1 MSSTLSVKLKIWE
14 MFPKTRVN
22 FFINHRRAFGVYKTK
37 ELKEG
42 KAMRKGL
49 GVLLA
54 LVLALLPGM
63 ARSEAVLVREVDH
76 IASMDAAECGLLL
89 SGSYADGEADRPS
102 VRFLDFAGRRLYS
115 WGNHAHDGGCR
126 GAALLEDGSFA
137 VLRYGDRGFC
147 LERVRGREVVW
158 SREIDERGAFTL
170 FCDGE
175 RILVDA
181 APAVGVSTLTAL
193 DMDGATL
200 WETRWEESLRFAGIL
215 ACAEG
220 YLAYGCRVE
229 AEENYPFAVC
239 VDAQGAEVWRCE
251 GQERGEVVAAC
262 VDGGDALLLID
273 VRGGDGWPTR
283 LMRLRAGAVVWQ
295 QDYPSA
301 RAEDA
306 VTQRALDILPYE
318 GGALIALRFG
328 HPLAGECLLR
338 QVDAQGGVVAE
349 WRVAFPEL
357 YGVQKAALVPCGEE
371 VYLAAY
377 GEPAEAAA
385 LETADWFDGS
395 DPTLGDFA
403 DLLVVREVELPE
415 G

>member
-1 MSSTLSVKLKIWE
+1 M
-14 MFPKTRVN
+14 
-22 FFINHRRAFGVYKTK
+22 G
-37 ELKEG
+37 
-42 KAMRKGL
+42 KGL
-49 GVLLA
+49 GALLA

-63 ARSEAVLVREVDH
+63 ARSEAVFTREIDH
-76 IASMDAAECGLLL
+76 VASMEAMEGGLLL

-102 VRFLDFAGRRLYS
+102 VKFLDFAGRRLYS
-115 WGNHAHDGGCR
+115 RGDRAHDGGYAD
-126 GAALLEDGSFA
+126 AALFDGGSFA

-181 APAVGVSTLTAL
+181 APAVRVSTLTAL
-193 DMDGATL
+193 DMDGGTV
-200 WETRWEESLRFAGIL
+200 WEARWEESLRFADIL

-220 YLAYGCRVE
+220 YLAYGYRVE

-251 GQERGEVVAAC
+251 GQERGEVAAAC
-262 VDGGDALLLID
+262 VDGEGVLLLID

-338 QVDAQGGVVAE
+338 QVDARGGVVAE
-349 WRVAFPEL
+349 WCVAFPEL
-357 YGVQKAALVPCGEE
+357 YGVRMAAFVPCGEA
-371 VYLAAY
+371 VYLAAC
-377 GEPAEAAA
+377 GVPAEAAA
-385 LETADWFDGS
+385 METTDWFDRSG
-395 DPTLGDFA
+395 PTLGDFA

>member
-1 MSSTLSVKLKIWE
+1 
-14 MFPKTRVN
+14 
-22 FFINHRRAFGVYKTK
+22 
-37 ELKEG
+37 
-42 KAMRKGL
+42 MRKGL

-63 ARSEAVLVREVDH
+63 ARSEAVLVREIDH
-76 IASMDAAECGLLL
+76 VVSMETMEGGLLL

-102 VRFLDFAGRRLYS
+102 VKFLDFAGRRLYS
-115 WGNHAHDGGCR
+115 RGDRAHDGGYAD
-126 GAALLEDGSFA
+126 AALFGGGDCA
-137 VLRYGDRGFC
+137 VLRYGDEGYC
-147 LERVRGREVVW
+147 LDFFRDRESVW
-158 SREIDERGAFTL
+158 SREIGERGAFNL

-181 APAVGVSTLTAL
+181 APAVRVSTLTAL

-251 GQERGEVVAAC
+251 GQERGEVAAAC

-273 VRGGDGWPTR
+273 DLGGNGWPTR
-283 LMRLRAGAVVWQ
+283 LTRLRAGVVVWQ

-301 RAEDA
+301 RAGEA
-306 VTQRALDILPYE
+306 ITQGALDILPYE

-357 YGVQKAALVPCGEE
+357 YGVRMAAFVPCGEA
-371 VYLAAY
+371 VYLAAC
-377 GEPAEAAA
+377 GEPPEAAA
-385 LETADWFDGS
+385 LETTDWFDRSG
-395 DPTLGDFA
+395 PTLRDFA